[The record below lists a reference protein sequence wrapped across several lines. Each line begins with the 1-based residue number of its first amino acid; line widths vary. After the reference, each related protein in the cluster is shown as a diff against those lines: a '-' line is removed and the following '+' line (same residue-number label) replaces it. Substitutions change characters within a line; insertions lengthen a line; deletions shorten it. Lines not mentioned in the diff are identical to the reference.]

1 MRIAWRLALLAVQIG
16 VLVLM
21 ARSELDFVY
30 RSF

>member
-1 MRIAWRLALLAVQIG
+1 MKVAWRLALLAAQIG
-16 VLVLM
+16 ALALL